1 MSEGEAAPNPGDPT
15 RALPRSP
22 ARINRAAQEAFGL
35 QDWRRLLTWLGE
47 NPERQGLLDTPERVA
62 RAWTHWSRGYR
73 EDPSSI
79 LKTFADGGEQYN
91 ELIVVRR
98 IPVYSHCE
106 HHLAPFFG
114 HAAIGYLPSG
124 RIVGLSKLKRL
135 VDCFAAR
142 LQVQERLTQQIAQ
155 SLAEHLMPKAVGVI
169 LHCRHLCMESR
180 GIAVPGEETV
190 TSAML
195 GDLEHNQALRAEFM
209 SLSQQA

>member
-1 MSEGEAAPNPGDPT
+1 MATRDAPRNTARRTAASAPSAAGRT
-15 RALPRSP
+15 RA
-22 ARINRAAQEAFGL
+22 AATAFGL
-35 QDWRRLLTWLGE
+35 HDWKRLLAYLGE
-47 NPERQGLLDTPERVA
+47 NPERQGLVETPERVA
-62 RAWTHWSRGYR
+62 RAWAHWSRGYR
-73 EDPSSI
+73 EQPAAI
-79 LKTFADGGEQYN
+79 LKSFSDGGEHYN

-155 SLAEHLMPKAVGVI
+155 SLVEHLMPKAVGVI
-169 LHCRHLCMESR
+169 LRCRHLCMESR

-195 GDLEHNQALRAEFM
+195 GDLEHNSALRGEF
-209 SLSQQA
+209 LALTKPD